1 MPQSPH
7 TELGDL
13 IRRSLRC
20 PFCRPSLEAVM
31 PLPSGTSKP
40 LRIVAFRQKSI
51 RLECRQCGLRFS
63 IDPANL
69 ADVIVGREAP
79 PQEVIE
85 RWARRDVATP
95 GQYLETL
102 AQVKKAVAR
111 ATEEERNR
119 ILALHRQGVAAAAPR
134 KGQIRFPP
142 RKGAS

>member
-13 IRRSLRC
+13 VRRSLRC

-31 PLPSGTSKP
+31 PLPSGASSTTKP

-51 RLECRQCGLRFS
+51 RLECRECGLRFS

-85 RWARRDVATP
+85 AWARKDAATP

-102 AQVKKAVAR
+102 AHHKKAIAR
-111 ATEEERNR
+111 KAAEERNR
-119 ILALHRQGVAAAAPR
+119 IVQLHRQGVAAAAPR
-134 KGQIRFPP
+134 KGQIRFPK
-142 RKGAS
+142 R